1 LSPFGGSTR
10 RGRVDI
16 ILFLAQ
22 STSTLRAPPPKEDS
36 EAGCKILHPALRVPP
51 TKLKYGRD
59 KPSATEARNKLS
71 TSLPTAG
78 REVNYKLFV
87 YYVII

>member
-36 EAGCKILHPALRVPP
+36 EAGCKIFHPALRAPP
-51 TKLKYGRD
+51 PNLKYRRD
-59 KPSATEARNKLS
+59 KSPQWNPPWAERGISSTPSPIP
-71 TSLPTAG
+71 SL
-78 REVNYKLFV
+78 
-87 YYVII
+87 